1 MINSGVCGR
10 GGLSGTDPAAVP
22 SKSGK
27 RAAGVPAQEKTRKT
41 KNTQAGVLK
50 KEPKRSRFIPFYRKE
65 KKTPQIFEK
74 GFFFKALPTEA
85 PYNKMMNTGVYDGDY
100 SLCTKI
106 REMGGQGLFS
116 SPLTLPLED
125 RPREKLIR
133 HGPESL
139 SDRELLAVFLVAG
152 VKGRNVSALAGD
164 LLERL
169 DREKAIPPIKELCRL
184 TGMGESK
191 AASVAAM
198 LEFGRRKWAPGKRV
212 KSPSDIFSLVR
223 HYADRA
229 QERFLCLS
237 LNGAHEVIAVRV
249 VTIGLV
255 NRTIVH
261 PREVFADPI
270 KDRASA
276 VIVAHNHPSGFLQ
289 PSGEDTEITLRL
301 KSAADILGIR
311 FLDHIIFSETAW
323 FSYRQ
328 SGKMEDEGR
337 SA

>member
-1 MINSGVCGR
+1 MNINVYEGDCF
-10 GGLSGTDPAAVP
+10 PCP
-22 SKSGK
+22 
-27 RAAGVPAQEKTRKT
+27 ETRE
-41 KNTQAGVLK
+41 G
-50 KEPKRSRFIPFYRKE
+50 
-65 KKTPQIFEK
+65 
-74 GFFFKALPTEA
+74 
-85 PYNKMMNTGVYDGDY
+85 
-100 SLCTKI
+100 
-106 REMGGQGLFS
+106 GGQRLFS
-116 SPLTLPLED
+116 SPLTLPPEE
-125 RPREKLIR
+125 RPRERLIR
-133 HGPESL
+133 HGPEAL
-139 SDRELLAVFLVAG
+139 SDQELLAVFLVAG
-152 VKGRNVSALAGD
+152 VKGRNVSALARD

-198 LEFGRRKWAPGKRV
+198 LEFGRRKWAPGRRV

-276 VIVAHNHPSGFLQ
+276 VVVAHNHPSGFLQ
-289 PSGEDTEITLRL
+289 PSGEDDEITMRL
-301 KSAADILGIR
+301 QSAADILGIH

-323 FSYRQ
+323 FSYKQ
-328 SGKMEDEGR
+328 SSKIEDDGL
-337 SA
+337 SASV